1 MSFIAGE
8 KFELALLRSSEIFLH
23 EECEDNRYSKLI
35 DRFRNEQVLFN
46 PLIVGKH
53 NREYFLIDGANR
65 FEALKRLGMKTILA
79 QVVDYSSKDVTL
91 KSWYHLVRG
100 LSFTALKKYLS
111 DNKIKFRKILKAGI
125 KKIPVGSVGVLTHKN
140 EFYILFFDTL
150 LKNYLS
156 SLCKLNKFYE
166 TKYRYD
172 RIDSDSDLK
181 SIQSTR
187 DDGLIFLYP
196 DFTKNHIQKIAKS
209 NVKLPAG
216 ISRHLIPNRV
226 LHIKY
231 PLMNLKS
238 DRNITQKDSELQELI
253 KKKMEYKKVRLYR
266 EPILIFDE

>member
-8 KFELALLRSSEIFLH
+8 KFELVLLRSSEIFLH

-65 FEALKRLGMKTILA
+65 FEALKRIGMKMILA
-79 QVVDYSSKDVTL
+79 QVVDYSSRDVTL

-111 DNKIKFRKILKAGI
+111 ANKIKFRKIQKAGI
-125 KKIPVGSVGVLTHKN
+125 KKIPVASVGVLTHKN
-140 EFYILFFDTL
+140 EFYILFFDSL
-150 LKNYLS
+150 LEKYLE
-156 SLCKLNKFYE
+156 SLSKLIKFYE
-166 TKYRYD
+166 KNYRYD
-172 RIDSDSDLK
+172 RIDSDSDLE
-181 SIQSTR
+181 SISR
-187 DDGLIFLYP
+187 NDGLIFLYP
-196 DFTKNHIQKIAKS
+196 NFTKNHIQQIAKS
-209 NVKLPAG
+209 SVKLPAG

-231 PLMNLKS
+231 PLINLKS
-238 DRNITQKDSELQELI
+238 DRNITQKNSELQELI
-253 KKKMEYKKVRLYR
+253 KKKIEYKKVRLYR